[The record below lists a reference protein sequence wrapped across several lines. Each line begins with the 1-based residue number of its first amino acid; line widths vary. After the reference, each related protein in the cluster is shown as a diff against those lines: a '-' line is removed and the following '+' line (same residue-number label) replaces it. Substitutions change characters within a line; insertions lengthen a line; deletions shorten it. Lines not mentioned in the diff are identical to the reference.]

1 MGRLRSSSLPK
12 PPKQEPPRATEA
24 LARYDRLIA
33 GPRYPAPRS
42 PEDIWNALALNYLIE
57 VMTLRERAAYY
68 AGVSARV
75 KARG

>member
-1 MGRLRSSSLPK
+1 MDRT
-12 PPKQEPPRATEA
+12 TEA

-33 GPRYPAPRS
+33 GPKWPTPRS
-42 PEDIWNALALNYLIE
+42 PEDIWNELALNYLISI
-57 VMTLRERAAYY
+57 MTPRERAAYY